1 MAGSPAQAYRGP
13 VCPRCSKAIAFDAVR
28 DGDVICPHCER
39 DFEARV
45 FQPPRR
51 IVRVA
56 AVDTG
61 VESATPCANHPRNA
75 AVASCERCGIFVC
88 SLCELEI
95 GGSRYCPSCF
105 DRLSQEGTLPTAAL
119 RFRDYASLSLAT
131 GLGGLLMSM
140 IFGIPLG
147 ILAIYYAVRGFKDP
161 NTRESRVRLGIAIT
175 LAAGDVILGGFFL
188 FAFVFAVGKH

>member
-1 MAGSPAQAYRGP
+1 MALPAQTYRGP
-13 VCPRCSKAIAFDAVR
+13 VCPRCSKALSFDAVR
-28 DGDVICPHCER
+28 DGDVVCPHCGR

-51 IVRVA
+51 VVRIA

-61 VESATPCANHPRNA
+61 VETATPCANHPRNA
-75 AVASCERCGIFVC
+75 AVANCERCGVFIC

-95 GGSRYCPSCF
+95 GGSHYCPSCF

-119 RFRDYASLSLAT
+119 RFRDFGTLAMT
-131 GLGGLLMSM
+131 SALFGLLTAA

-147 ILAIYYAVRGFKDP
+147 ILAIYYGVRGFKDP
-161 NTRESRVRLGIAIT
+161 NSRDGRVRLTIAIAIAVIDIIT
-175 LAAGDVILGGFFL
+175 GGFLLAAFLVGLG
-188 FAFVFAVGKH
+188 AKH